1 VRKRSAA
8 ADDALT
14 ARLRV
19 EARSAHRLV
28 PVRHSVRAWR
38 PAQPVWLQAARRAEV
53 RRREASK
60 VQVESATLPVAA
72 RPEAV
77 VLLRRGEEAW
87 ASAAAEV
94 GRKAPRPADPRTLAA
109 PAAAVLA
116 EEWDALAAARP
127 RVAAHAEELPSAGLD
142 VPAGQAVGAV
152 SAVAVAPLR
161 EAAAELDAA
170 VAPLRAAAAELDE
183 TVPLPAEV
191 ARAEVEEVVRRQAA
205 RAEVEEV
212 ARRRVAPDAAVVVVP
227 RQAVPGE
234 VVAPRAAVAWAC
246 RPDQRLP
253 GLGPRQAARSPRAM
267 QERSTASP

>member
-1 VRKRSAA
+1 LVRKRSAA

-38 PAQPVWLQAARRAEV
+38 PAQPVWLQAARLAEV

-60 VQVESATLPVAA
+60 VQVESATLLVAA

-109 PAAAVLA
+109 PVAAVLA
-116 EEWDALAAARP
+116 EEWDALAAVRP

-142 VPAGQAVGAV
+142 VRAGRAVEAV
-152 SAVAVAPLR
+152 SA
-161 EAAAELDAA
+161 AA

-212 ARRRVAPDAAVVVVP
+212 ARRRAAPDAAVVVVP